1 MNVWVPWLSS
11 KVLEALKTPHTE
23 PFAQN
28 SQYKKAFKGE
38 DENDDDAGAPGS
50 KARTEKNKKKKRR
63 KGPAQVKDV
72 KVSTAGEGCEGEGYA
87 PGDFAA
93 LKKNF
98 VHELIQGGTSR
109 EEALNAWNLS
119 DTKKKLL
126 ASLPLSELK
135 RRKFVPK
142 GAEVH
147 PWAS

>member
-1 MNVWVPWLSS
+1 MKAP
-11 KVLEALKTPHTE
+11 KTE

-28 SQYKKAFKGE
+28 SQYKNAFKCEEEKG
-38 DENDDDAGAPGS
+38 DDAGAAGRP
-50 KARTEKNKKKKRR
+50 KDRTNVKKKKRR
-63 KGPAQVKDV
+63 RGPAQVKDV
-72 KVSTAGEGCEGEGYA
+72 KVSTADSETPNLVEYA

-93 LKKNF
+93 VKKKF
-98 VHELIQGGTSR
+98 LDGQIQGGSSR
-109 EEALNAWNLS
+109 EEAVNAWNLS

-142 GAEVH
+142 GTEVH